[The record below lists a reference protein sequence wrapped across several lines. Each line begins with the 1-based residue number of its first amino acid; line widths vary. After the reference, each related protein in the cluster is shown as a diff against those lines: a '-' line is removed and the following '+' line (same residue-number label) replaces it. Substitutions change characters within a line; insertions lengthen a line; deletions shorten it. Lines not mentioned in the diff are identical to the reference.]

1 MIMDGEA
8 HDLFAGLID
17 LWGEAKATSF
27 LRSRAGTEGPIFATI
42 SYVYDSA
49 RRYRRA

>member
-27 LRSRAGTEGPIFATI
+27 LRSLARAEGPIFATI
-42 SYVYDSA
+42 AYLYDSA
-49 RRYRRA
+49 RGYR